1 MVRCSYDDITF
12 CLYSSSNCYNFDSKR
27 KKICHLTTA
36 VSARPISRLKV
47 IDLLKLSI
55 LEQFYNLIMD
65 NKIKSNYN

>member
-1 MVRCSYDDITF
+1 MMILHSVYILVVIVIT
-12 CLYSSSNCYNFDSKR
+12 LIQKR

-47 IDLLKLSI
+47 INLLKLSI
-55 LEQFYNLIMD
+55 LEQFVIRIMD